1 MLRFQQKNEPG
12 DTGYFDVQGGYCAG
26 AACVIPDFVTNNIK
40 IIVDFMK
47 IILKNI
53 PDFIS
58 QLLCSISNKLK
69 YR

>member
-1 MLRFQQKNEPG
+1 MLRIKPQMFK
-12 DTGYFDVQGGYCAG
+12 VQGGCAG
-26 AACVIPDFVTNNIK
+26 AACVTLDFVTNNIK
-40 IIVDFMK
+40 IIVDFMQ